1 MTRASICSAVLAALA
16 VTACG
21 SDGASTT
28 PTSPSGGSS
37 SASGNGGGAQANCTI
52 PSPPNSLQVTSVMG
66 TNVSLSWSGVNG
78 ATEYVVLVG
87 STSGNSDELSTN
99 TTQTSYSYGGA
110 KTGKHYARVQSK
122 NTCGTSGSSNQVEF
136 TVAG

>member
-1 MTRASICSAVLAALA
+1 MIRANVFMAAFAALV
-16 VTACG
+16 VTACSNDGG
-21 SDGASTT
+21 ST

-37 SASGNGGGAQANCTI
+37 GGGTAQANCTI
-52 PSPPNSLQVTSVMG
+52 PNAPGNLQVTSVIG
-66 TNVSLSWSGVNG
+66 TTVSLSWSGVNG

-99 TTQTSYSYGGA
+99 TTQTSYTYGGA
-110 KTGKHYARVQSK
+110 RTGKHYARVQSK
-122 NTCGTSGSSNQVEF
+122 NACGTSGSSNQVEF